1 MGSLDAVLSNIEGL
15 AEEIDLMIG
24 KNCVKEVYENREILA
39 PITDTVILLGRLGL
53 VFREHR
59 YDSQFYPNV
68 GEYSSGGVG
77 YFLEVL
83 KYRVGGGGSAFENQ
97 EKCNKNSSKN
107 ASYISKSIQNEL
119 INCCGNNIKDILFQ
133 EIKDIYIYIYIL
145 YIYI

>member
-1 MGSLDAVLSNIEGL
+1 
-15 AEEIDLMIG
+15 MI
-24 KNCVKEVYENREILA
+24 EVYENRKILP
-39 PITDTVILLGRLGL
+39 PIIDTVILLGKLGL

-83 KYRVGGGGSAFENQ
+83 NYRVGGGDSAFENQ

-119 INCCGNNIKDILFQ
+119 INCCGNNIKDILFL
-133 EIKDIYIYIYIL
+133 EIKDIYIYIYII
-145 YIYI
+145 YIYIFRNFS